1 MGSSSLWIGSL
12 GLLWIHWRSKSLLP
26 NCSNGWMNWWCP
38 NRIALFPHQWI
49 CSVLWSSA
57 RLLILMHPMR
67 QWWGADWVRSRRL
80 WWMRDLLVW
89 LSSCL
94 PSHWG
99 VECIIVHEKWLNQQ
113 DLSQRERERDRE
125 QGGRGQAIK
134 VREREVFIHVCMSL
148 ICLFVRT
155 GVNSYFLVFTF
166 TLPSSKFQ
174 VPTSSSSSSALSFAL
189 FVFSEPFVSRLATRL
204 VLFVPSCSLSE
215 SVMPRLHIS
224 VEPHTLQLF
233 VIQ

>member
-1 MGSSSLWIGSL
+1 MYVCIDGCTYVRTYGPLERKAILTIRNVTRKEVIPNGWSI
-12 GLLWIHWRSKSLLP
+12 LLP
-26 NCSNGWMNWWCP
+26 LYLLMPCSK
-38 NRIALFPHQWI
+38 Q
-49 CSVLWSSA
+49 
-57 RLLILMHPMR
+57 PM
-67 QWWGADWVRSRRL
+67 G
-80 WWMRDLLVW
+80 
-89 LSSCL
+89 
-94 PSHWG
+94 
-99 VECIIVHEKWLNQQ
+99 
-113 DLSQRERERDRE
+113 
-125 QGGRGQAIK
+125 
-134 VREREVFIHVCMSL
+134 F
-148 ICLFVRT
+148 FVRT